1 MGTITA
7 NSEEYLIG
15 ETFNSGSS
23 GEYLAK
29 GIASAFLTGGLLAV
43 TWNSM
48 QFNDLVIF
56 KLPNDSV
63 NNDKPKVKIF
73 PLIPRRINIGRYLDP
88 YTFVKYSIETGRTHY
103 MGKLGTKVFLLD
115 GSQLKSYD
123 ISFETFTNIG
133 QVEVDFENILYTTEH
148 ITIVLNNIKS
158 RHTTEIK
165 LKKW

>member
-1 MGTITA
+1 
-7 NSEEYLIG
+7 
-15 ETFNSGSS
+15 
-23 GEYLAK
+23 
-29 GIASAFLTGGLLAV
+29 
-43 TWNSM
+43 
-48 QFNDLVIF
+48 
-56 KLPNDSV
+56 
-63 NNDKPKVKIF
+63 
-73 PLIPRRINIGRYLDP
+73 
-88 YTFVKYSIETGRTHY
+88 

-115 GSQLKSYD
+115 GLQLKSYD